1 MELLTGGFV
10 LGVNVC
16 VFGYLCSLLWRDDH
30 A

>member
-1 MELLTGGFV
+1 MEFLAGGGV

-16 VFGYLCSLLWRDDH
+16 VFGYLCSLLWRDDN